1 MQFVTF
7 TNELNE
13 VIDFNINSPFI
24 LSGIDGTGSVSANH
38 RTSDIPLTHGSQRT
52 SSTLNSR
59 YMVLRGSLIG
69 ANRSELALH
78 KEKLSEIFNPSLKD
92 GKLTY
97 DAGAGTKFV
106 YAIAE
111 ELPIFSGYIGNSVNF
126 IINMVAHNPFWH
138 DMEFYEHTFTTPY
151 QSLFT
156 FPQASTS
163 QMGFH
168 TDTQAFINKGNE
180 RTPLILEF
188 DGGVKNVK
196 FVNKTNGEWI
206 EIEKKLH
213 SNEKLIINSTTGQK
227 EISIINNKGEQRNGY
242 GLISL
247 DCSTYIH
254 LEKGSNTIQFT
265 AESDYKKGLV
275 RMKWETNYLGV

>member
-7 TNELNE
+7 TNEINE
-13 VIDFNINSPFI
+13 SIDFNIDSPFI

-52 SSTLNSR
+52 SSTLNPR

-69 ANRSELALH
+69 ANRSELALL
-78 KEKLSEIFNPSLKD
+78 KEKLSEVFNPSLRD

-111 ELPIFSGYIGNSVNF
+111 ELPIFSDYIGNSINF

-138 DMEFYEHTFTTPY
+138 DLELYEHTFTTPF
-151 QSLFT
+151 QSLFR
-156 FPQASTS
+156 FPQTTTS

-168 TDTQAFINKGNE
+168 TDIQTFFNKGNE
-180 RTPLILEF
+180 RTSLILEF
-188 DGGVKNVK
+188 EGGVKNVK
-196 FVNKTNGEWI
+196 FINKTNGEWI
-206 EIEKKLH
+206 EFKKKLN

-227 EISIINNKGEQRNGY
+227 EISIINTKGEHKNGY
-242 GLISL
+242 GLITI

-254 LEKGSNTIQFT
+254 LEKGNNILQFI
-265 AESDYKKGLV
+265 AESDYTKGLV
-275 RMKWETNYLGV
+275 KIKWETNYLGV